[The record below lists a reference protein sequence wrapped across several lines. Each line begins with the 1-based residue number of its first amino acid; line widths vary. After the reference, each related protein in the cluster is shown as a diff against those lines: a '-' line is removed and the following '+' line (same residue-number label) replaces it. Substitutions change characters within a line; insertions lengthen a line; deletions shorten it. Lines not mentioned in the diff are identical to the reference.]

1 MTKAD
6 AIAAIKTTTQG
17 ALTASDINGLEGCTD
32 EQLTYILQGWKNIAK
47 VKGKN
52 VAQQISTIMAQV
64 PEWAQLAV
72 QIGKVLV
79 TVFG

>member
-47 VKGKN
+47 VKGEERR
-52 VAQQISTIMAQV
+52 STDIDNYGSSAGMGA
-64 PEWAQLAV
+64 
-72 QIGKVLV
+72 IG
-79 TVFG
+79 GANR